1 MTPVRAYALATL
13 ARPDPPLLTV
23 PQVAAAFQVTA
34 QTIRNWID
42 HGTLPAVRVGRAFR
56 VRREDVDAL
65 LERASADSGSL
76 ATRRS
81 LWEPSTT
88 TLPHRRGRAG
98 PRSVWDDI
106 GDVRLI
112 KRQ

>member
-1 MTPVRAYALATL
+1 M
-13 ARPDPPLLTV
+13 PDQLLTV
-23 PQVAAAFQVTA
+23 PQVAAEFQVTP

-56 VRREDVDAL
+56 VKREDVDAL

-88 TLPHRRGRAG
+88 TLPRRRSPGE
-98 PRSVWDDI
+98 PRSVWDDT
-106 GDVRLI
+106 GGSLAALR
-112 KRQ
+112 RA